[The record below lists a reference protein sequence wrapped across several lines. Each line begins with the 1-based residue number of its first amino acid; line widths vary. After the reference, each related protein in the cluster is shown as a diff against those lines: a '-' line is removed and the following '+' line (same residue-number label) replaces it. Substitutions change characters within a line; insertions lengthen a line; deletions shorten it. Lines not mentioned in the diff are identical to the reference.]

1 MVKYRQEFYLQE
13 QFLFNTEAQ
22 LDLPEPTA
30 EAPYIA
36 LEIAHETRAKFA
48 SAAKRN
54 AESIEIRVL
63 RQDPPPA
70 ISEPVMATA
79 GGDHA

>member
-22 LDLPEPTA
+22 LDQPAPTPES
-30 EAPYIA
+30 PYLA
-36 LEIAHETRAKFA
+36 LEIAHETAAKFA
-48 SAAKRN
+48 LAAKRN
-54 AESIEIRVL
+54 PSTIEIRVI

-70 ISEPVMATA
+70 ISEPVMATV
-79 GGDHA
+79 GGDHG